1 MVLEVGGNGLNEKA
15 KILLQNLR
23 YAVSANFFVLG
34 ISIVLNLFIPKFIGV
49 KDYSLWQL
57 YIFYSSYVVFFHL
70 GWLDGIYLKV
80 GGEDYGNLNK
90 RSIGSQFWYF
100 TIYHFLIA
108 SFFIF
113 YAIFFLSDS
122 DRYYILIFTV
132 LNLIIIN
139 CRNFIQY
146 ILQSTNRIRE
156 YAQISRGDRY
166 LYVICVG
173 IYVFFGGDSFKPLML
188 FDIISKFCMLLVGMI
203 KTRDMLFIKLI
214 PLKCSIIEIKENIK
228 SGSNLMFSYIAST
241 LILGIS
247 RLIVEHQ
254 WSIETFGKL
263 SFTLSISNMFMT
275 FINAVGVVIFPLL
288 RRTNEE
294 SLPSLYV
301 NIRTI
306 FVPVTYGLL
315 LFFVP
320 IKILL
325 AIWLPEY
332 SESLIFMGILLP
344 MIVYEGRMALLVST
358 YLKTIRKERLLLL
371 ANLVTL
377 TITVFLSYIAGFL
390 LKNIY
395 LTILVILIS
404 LAFRCIF
411 TEKIL
416 LNVMK
421 IRIGRIT
428 IYETILTS
436 IFVIS
441 NVFLTQSISFI
452 LYASLFL
459 GYLIAYRRKIKKS
472 AKILYMYV
480 KK

>member
-1 MVLEVGGNGLNEKA
+1 
-15 KILLQNLR
+15 
-23 YAVSANFFVLG
+23 
-34 ISIVLNLFIPKFIGV
+34 
-49 KDYSLWQL
+49 
-57 YIFYSSYVVFFHL
+57 
-70 GWLDGIYLKV
+70 
-80 GGEDYGNLNK
+80 
-90 RSIGSQFWYF
+90 
-100 TIYHFLIA
+100 
-108 SFFIF
+108 
-113 YAIFFLSDS
+113 
-122 DRYYILIFTV
+122 
-132 LNLIIIN
+132 
-139 CRNFIQY
+139 
-146 ILQSTNRIRE
+146 
-156 YAQISRGDRY
+156 
-166 LYVICVG
+166 
-173 IYVFFGGDSFKPLML
+173 ML